1 MTAQTSSICHKVRK
15 QTHAHAHTC
24 TQTRTHINLLVKAS
38 QKKVAGTGGQ
48 TRGSKRTWAEMD
60 EDEEADEGKQKWEE
74 KWSSTDTMDNDTLR
88 DMQDIF
94 IYRVQERKMTPASF
108 TNVFTF

>member
-1 MTAQTSSICHKVRK
+1 MTAQPAQS
-15 QTHAHAHTC
+15 A
-24 TQTRTHINLLVKAS
+24 TRSESKHTHINLLVKAS

-60 EDEEADEGKQKWEE
+60 IDEEADEGKQKWEE

-108 TNVFTF
+108 TNVAIKLTRATFLLH